1 MPNDDTTTPP
11 VIDQGEPTRWGL
23 RSRELRMIAI
33 IISIKALL
41 FLFAGQSYQILQN
54 QRVVGLRSWLEIFR
68 NEEKWPR
75 INAN

>member
-1 MPNDDTTTPP
+1 
-11 VIDQGEPTRWGL
+11 
-23 RSRELRMIAI
+23 MIAI